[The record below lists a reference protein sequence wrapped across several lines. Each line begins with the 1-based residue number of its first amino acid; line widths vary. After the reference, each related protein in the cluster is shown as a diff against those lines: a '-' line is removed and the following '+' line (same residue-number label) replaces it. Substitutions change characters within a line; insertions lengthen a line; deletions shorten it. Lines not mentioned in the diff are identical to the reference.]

1 MKDVLLPFGGATPQ
15 TLDDR
20 VTRDWHPLSTSITNL
35 IQNFENDYRAANN
48 NADLPPVDHA
58 IPSPLA
64 YMVDFTKK
72 IENTSDA
79 KAVTMWEGIICMIA
93 LNEVYGF
100 NVTTRIMDL
109 SGQNGGQTFL
119 QELIS
124 DALGIDFPC
133 FNGNANALLIFE
145 RNDCPIAIFHPDTI
159 ICPFKKID
167 VTKAFSGINW
177 FNAQGGWSPI
187 DSVLFNQSNADDNW
201 AVAHG
206 LYNWLGQFSNVT
218 AAMNLRARIGQAY
231 ASNPKLQQSVTAGGY
246 APLGLNQVNNA
257 NNSEFAY
264 ITGLCAGNNA
274 LSNRVNILNSLTHGI
289 AGFPTDFFSDLLGIC
304 REDSIKVPVAGYK
317 IGTGLYVIK
326 PLTKEVVSH
335 PQIEV
340 LNVQITPDSASNAVN
355 VSAQF
360 QLTIGQ
366 DGNTASITIEKT
378 RRYVT
383 GDDIY
388 FINSLPIISEWP
400 YVNIADDYWSRYF
413 VGVFKND
420 ADLNLPQ
427 NNLLWIDNGGSSVQT
442 LLGGQGQYR
451 LYQATSV
458 DIEVFAYDQT
468 PAISSNNSDNV
479 VGNWEVYYT
488 SKFPSVISLST
499 MVAGVKHTLG
509 VFTLDR
515 NSAYAGIQNATG
527 ITRTIGVDFGTTST
541 NCYIDNPGGNPVA
554 VPAKTSGSWTK
565 FLTDFA
571 DGTVRS
577 DGNEPG
583 EIIRRWQSDQN
594 RGDMFHT
601 ACKMFGNPQGQIDP
615 YLDGCVLYMD
625 QGTLADIK
633 NDEFVK
639 LGVNSLRACNYY
651 TDLKFPP
658 IVINGANL
666 GYTDARKTFLATVI
680 VNAALAGR
688 MDRNNPAD
696 GFKLAL
702 SYPNQSIQGTMRQE
716 MRQIINS
723 VNDIVGANTF
733 VAGNEVYQSES
744 YCAGQ
749 YYVSN
754 NQAFNGPGYVVVD
767 IGGGTTDISLWQD
780 KPDGN
785 GTKQLKCVGSTSVK
799 YAGREIMLESLDKYL
814 RFQSKNGGRSL
825 FLPPKPQG
833 QQAKDPLPAYDN
845 YFDFIANPNPN
856 PNDSTVYDF
865 VEDLIS
871 QGNFANQQTIANQH
885 GKFYCVVRL
894 KLLAL
899 FYVIGRYVESRITN
913 TSDPNKL
920 EINQATVH
928 YVLLA
933 GSGSK
938 SVPLVG
944 FDNFS
949 ELSNIF
955 SDVSGLTAQ
964 NHSATIQAP
973 AAAGKPEV
981 VTGLVNY
988 AVNVGANA
996 ANANNANTNV
1006 EPTVAG
1012 VTIPQTLED
1021 YDQYYAAY
1029 DAMLDAIEKQINI
1042 SWFNGNGI
1050 GYTSVKNT
1058 NNKGMLQREAP
1069 FKVNQGMK
1077 NEDYISTTIM
1087 QRIFAQCNG
1096 IDVPQCIQNEYIALK
1111 IFDALLNEYL

>member
-1 MKDVLLPFGGATPQ
+1 MPMKDVLLPFGGSTPE
-15 TLDDR
+15 TLDDS
-20 VTRDWHPLSTSITNL
+20 VTLGWHPLNICVTDLITA
-35 IQNFENDYRAANN
+35 FENDYRATNN
-48 NADLPPVDHA
+48 NNDLPPVDHA

-72 IENTSDA
+72 IKNTSDP

-109 SGQNGGQTFL
+109 SEQNGRQTFL

-124 DALGIDFPC
+124 DALGIDFDC

-145 RNDCPIAIFHPDTI
+145 RNGCPIAIFHPDTL

-167 VTKAFSGINW
+167 KAKAFSGINW
-177 FNAQGGWSPI
+177 FNAQDGWQRI
-187 DSVLFNQSNADDNW
+187 DEVLFNQSNAKDNW

-206 LYNWLGQFSNVT
+206 LYNWLGQFGNVT
-218 AAMNLRARIGQAY
+218 AAVNLRARIGAAY
-231 ASNPKLQQSVTAGGY
+231 AFDPLLQQNVTADGY
-246 APLGLNQVNNA
+246 APLGLNQVNNT
-257 NNSEFAY
+257 NNSGFAY

-274 LSNRVNILNSLTHGI
+274 LSNRVNVLNSLTHNI
-289 AGFPTDFFSDLLGIC
+289 ATFPANFFSDLLAIC
-304 REDSIKVPVAGYK
+304 REDSIKDPDDKYK
-317 IGTGLYVIK
+317 IGTGLYVIE
-326 PLTKEVVSH
+326 PLTMEVVTH

-340 LNVQITPDSASNAVN
+340 LNVQITPDVSSNAVN

-366 DGNTASITIEKT
+366 DGKTASITIEKT
-378 RRYVT
+378 RRYAMGT
-383 GDDIY
+383 DIY
-388 FINSLPIISEWP
+388 FVNSLPIISEWP
-400 YVNIADDYWSRYF
+400 YVNVADAYWSRYF

-420 ADLNLPQ
+420 ADSNLPQ
-427 NNLLWIDNGGSSVQT
+427 NNLRWIDNGRTPVQT
-442 LLGGQGQYR
+442 LLSQGG
-451 LYQATSV
+451 LYAAPDV
-458 DIEVFAYDQT
+458 DIEVFEYDKT

-499 MVAGVKHTLG
+499 EIANKKYTLG

-515 NSAYAGIQNATG
+515 NSAEAGIQDATVN
-527 ITRTIGVDFGTTST
+527 TRTIGVDFGTTST

-554 VPAKTSGSWTK
+554 VPANTKGSWTK

-571 DGTVRS
+571 DKNVRK
-577 DGNEPG
+577 DGYEPG
-583 EIIRRWQSDQN
+583 EIIRRWQSDQD

-601 ACKMFGNPQGQIDP
+601 ACKMFGNQQGQIDP
-615 YLDGCVLYMD
+615 YLNGCVLYMD
-625 QGTLADIK
+625 KGTLADIK
-633 NDEFVK
+633 DDEFVK
-639 LGVNSLRACNYY
+639 SGRNNLEACKYY
-651 TDLKFPP
+651 TSLKFPP
-658 IVINGANL
+658 VVINGANL
-666 GYTDARKTFLATVI
+666 DYTDARKTFLATVI

-688 MDRNNPAD
+688 MDRNNPAN

-702 SYPNQSIQGTMRQE
+702 SYPNQSIQVTMQQE

-723 VNDIVGANTF
+723 VNNIVGSNTF
-733 VAGNEVYQSES
+733 NTNNVVYQSES

-754 NQAFNGPGYVVVD
+754 NQAYNGPGYVVVD

-780 KPDGN
+780 KSDAN

-814 RFQSKNGGRSL
+814 RPQNKDIVRSL

-833 QQAKDPLPAYDN
+833 QSALEPLPAYDN
-845 YFDFIANPNPN
+845 YFDYIIANPNPN

-871 QGNFANQQTIANQH
+871 QGNFTNEDTIANLH

-899 FYVIGRYVESRITN
+899 FYVIGKYVESRIVSQ
-913 TSDPNKL
+913 SDDDKL
-920 EINQATVH
+920 VINQANVH
-928 YVLLA
+928 NVLLA

-944 FDNFS
+944 FANNS
-949 ELSNIF
+949 VLSKIF
-955 SDVSGLTAQ
+955 AEVSGLTAVQ
-964 NHSATIQAP
+964 HSATIQAP

-988 AVNVGANA
+988 AVNAGANT
-996 ANANNANTNV
+996 ANANNVNTNV

-1012 VTIPQTLED
+1012 GTIPQTTND
-1021 YDQYYAAY
+1021 YDQYYAPY

-1058 NNKGMLQREAP
+1058 NNDGMLQREAP

-1077 NEDYISTTIM
+1077 NEDYISNTIM
-1087 QRIFAQCNG
+1087 QRIFAQCNE
-1096 IDVPQCIQNEYIALK
+1096 IDIPECIQKEYVALK